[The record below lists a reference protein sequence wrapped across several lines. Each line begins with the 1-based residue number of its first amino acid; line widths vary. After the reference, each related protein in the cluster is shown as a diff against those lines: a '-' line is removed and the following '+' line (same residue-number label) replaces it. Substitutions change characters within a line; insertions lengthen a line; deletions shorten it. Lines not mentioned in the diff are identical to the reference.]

1 MTVGNVSGQVVGL
14 WEECRCEREVWLS
27 LISLAHTEHI
37 ACQNA
42 LGWGSTGVTAVCKL
56 PLCSKIHL
64 TTVKIIECYIL
75 DFKMCACE

>member
-42 LGWGSTGVTAVCKL
+42 LGWGSTGVTAVL
-56 PLCSKIHL
+56 
-64 TTVKIIECYIL
+64 
-75 DFKMCACE
+75 